1 MCIYICVYI
10 YANIYCICICT
21 NIHTYIYLFI
31 YIHSYFILYIH
42 WSMKMLVWAAILREF
57 SQSGKSLSGTTN
69 GRVLFR
75 LPPIFQQGL
84 HRRKFRSQT
93 SDNME
98 GWKSRGGNSQ
108 RREESREEK
117 EWERVRKSDKEW
129 QRVTKSEKEW
139 KRVRKSEKEWERVRK
154 SEKKEDAGR
163 KVAIH
168 CVFQRFVGS
177 QKRRVRSHLAR
188 WEMKNGQG

>member
-1 MCIYICVYI
+1 MYVCMYVYIYVCKSKYLCIYMCIYICKYI
-10 YANIYCICICT
+10 LHMYMYKHT
-21 NIHTYIYLFI
+21 HTYIYIFI

-154 SEKKEDAGR
+154 SEKEWEE
-163 KVAIH
+163 
-168 CVFQRFVGS
+168 
-177 QKRRVRSHLAR
+177 RRCR
-188 WEMKNGQG
+188 